1 MILKD
6 ALDRT
11 KTVAIVGLS
20 DKPDRPSYEVGLY
33 LKEKGYNIIPVN
45 PTIDKVFGLKSF
57 NTILDI
63 PDSINIDIVDIF
75 RKPEQVIPII
85 EEIIKSGRKP
95 IIWMQEGV
103 GSIEAKE
110 LAERN
115 GLEVVMD
122 MCMMKV
128 HKSNN

>member
-1 MILKD
+1 MEH
-6 ALDRT
+6 

-20 DKPDRPSYEVGLY
+20 NKPDKPSYEVGFY

-45 PTIDKVFGLKSF
+45 PTINEVFGLRSYA
-57 NTILDI
+57 TILDI

-85 EEIIKSGRKP
+85 NDVIKSKRKP

-103 GSIEAKE
+103 GSPEAKE
-110 LAERN
+110 LAEKN
-115 GLEVVMD
+115 GLEVVMN